1 MTTPSDFD
9 AEHAI
14 ETARQPRTQPSA
26 RHIWTLRICGLVLGV
41 LGWAVASLNDLTPEH
56 MLINALAFGGLAVY
70 AIVAAAASRRMSVN
84 MEKRLRLDLL
94 VHNME
99 LENMAMRD
107 DLTRL
112 FNRRYFFDRLERE
125 LETARGFQRP
135 LSVLLVDVDQLKA
148 VNDTY
153 GHRTG
158 DEVLT
163 NFGQFLLGQTRAS
176 DVPARIGGDE
186 FAIILPDTSES
197 AAEVMVSRIQKAL
210 ENTDLIDEADLTLR
224 LSASLGLSGF
234 PWGGE
239 SVDEIMLKAD
249 ASMYADKRSR
259 RQLATAGA
267 VADAAPEVPAIY
279 RKTKESTD
287 V

>member
-1 MTTPSDFD
+1 M
-9 AEHAI
+9 
-14 ETARQPRTQPSA
+14 
-26 RHIWTLRICGLVLGV
+26 LVV
-41 LGWAVASLNDLTPEH
+41 FGWGVASLHDLTPEH
-56 MLINALAFGGLAVY
+56 MLLNALAFGSLTLY
-70 AIVAAAASRRMSVN
+70 AFAAASTSRRMSVN

-135 LSVLLVDVDQLKA
+135 MSVLLIDVDQLKA

-186 FAIILPDTSES
+186 FAIILPDTSEG

-210 ENTDLIDEADLTLR
+210 ENTDMIDEADLTLR
-224 LSASLGLSGF
+224 MSASLGLSGF

-249 ASMYADKRSR
+249 ASMYADKRAR
-259 RQLATAGA
+259 RQLTA
-267 VADAAPEVPAIY
+267 AAAGGETAPQVPSIY
-279 RKTKESTD
+279 RKTKETTD

>member
-1 MTTPSDFD
+1 
-9 AEHAI
+9 
-14 ETARQPRTQPSA
+14 
-26 RHIWTLRICGLVLGV
+26 
-41 LGWAVASLNDLTPEH
+41 
-56 MLINALAFGGLAVY
+56 
-70 AIVAAAASRRMSVN
+70 MSVN

-112 FNRRYFFDRLERE
+112 FNRRYFFERLERE

-135 LSVLLVDVDQLKA
+135 VSVLLVDVDQLKA

-153 GHRTG
+153 GHTTG
-158 DEVLT
+158 DEVLA
-163 NFGQFLLGQTRAS
+163 NFGQFLLSQTRAS

-186 FAIILPDTSES
+186 FAIILPIPRERG
-197 AAEVMVSRIQKAL
+197 EVMINRIQKAL
-210 ENTDLIDEADLTLR
+210 ESTDLIDQAELTLR

-234 PWGGE
+234 PWGGDT
-239 SVDEIMLKAD
+239 VDAIMLQAD
-249 ASMYADKRSR
+249 ASMYADKRAR
-259 RQLATAGA
+259 RQLAPTSPAP
-267 VADAAPEVPAIY
+267 DMPPEVPSIY
-279 RKTKESTD
+279 RKTKETTD

>member
-1 MTTPSDFD
+1 
-9 AEHAI
+9 
-14 ETARQPRTQPSA
+14 
-26 RHIWTLRICGLVLGV
+26 
-41 LGWAVASLNDLTPEH
+41 
-56 MLINALAFGGLAVY
+56 
-70 AIVAAAASRRMSVN
+70 

-176 DVPARIGGDE
+176 DMPARIGGDE
-186 FAIILPDTSES
+186 FAVILPDTSES

-210 ENTDLIDEADLTLR
+210 ENTDLIDNPGLTLR

-259 RQLATAGA
+259 RQLTTAAA
-267 VADAAPEVPAIY
+267 VAGAAPEVPAIY
-279 RKTKESTD
+279 RKTKETTD